1 MITTQSM
8 HILCYIIRIV
18 MVVQHGQQTN
28 QLLFKYC
35 FRFVCISQNLG
46 DINIFY
52 QHLNKDI
59 YRSKQDW
66 YGKLEITDK
75 LYTYATFKSLL

>member
-8 HILCYIIRIV
+8 HIIYYIIKIA

-35 FRFVCISQNLG
+35 FRYVWISQNVG
-46 DINIFY
+46 DINIF
-52 QHLNKDI
+52 
-59 YRSKQDW
+59 
-66 YGKLEITDK
+66 
-75 LYTYATFKSLL
+75 